1 LTHQAIPVF
10 FRFFVPLA
18 LLALLLSSYSPVPT
32 VVQKLSTSQPI
43 ESTVVPQ
50 VTPTHIV
57 TELHPAPLRILVP
70 TWQGAPE
77 MSPHEKELLS
87 QYAASENRS
96 QIWLPVKD
104 PTLLAQKLA
113 VGEADMVA
121 TLRNKL
127 DGIDEGILLY
137 TLPWATTKPQIIGR
151 SGNNTVHQLTDLM
164 GRQIAIR
171 KSSPAWTLL
180 SNQANPS
187 LGLELLTIADNV
199 DNATVLER
207 VKSGQYDLAV
217 VESLMVPSDLEFGYD
232 LEVLMS
238 LSSDTYMNWAT
249 PGTDQVLHKSLN
261 QFLNKKHLELDAARN
276 YRDDFAAIKQR
287 KLLRLI
293 TYRSPV
299 NYFHDR
305 GRLKGFEYEMMKRF
319 ADQHKLRL
327 DVVIAESH
335 QQMQQLLEEGEGD
348 VIAASMP
355 ESMEMQLSE
364 TGFSRPYNY
373 STPTLVGREGETI
386 KDIQDLNGR
395 TVYLTATSPYL
406 ANMQEIRKQGIDL
419 NIVVEEPGIS
429 TETILFRISQGVY
442 DLSVISS
449 HELKAEFSR
458 QLNLQAHFSVRKP
471 QGLVW
476 QVRKSAPELLSEL
489 NSFIDAEYKKGFYN
503 TIYARYIQNPNIKG
517 LDTNLFAQ
525 IDQISPYD
533 SIVHKYADH
542 YSFDW
547 RLIVALMYQES
558 RFNPRAISASGAKGL
573 MQVLPVTAQTI
584 GIINLNDPDNSI
596 YAGVRYLD
604 QLRSQ
609 FENDLTLTDRLWFA
623 LAAYNS
629 GYQRVQRARMLAEK
643 MNLDKNRWFNN
654 VELAMQKLGRPY
666 KKDGESVRDCRCGQ
680 TVAYVREIQTLY
692 NNYLRLTRSIKAAA
706 QTTLAEDKI

>member
-1 LTHQAIPVF
+1 MIHQTIPVYL
-10 FRFFVPLA
+10 RLIVPLA
-18 LLALLLSSYSPVPT
+18 LLVLLYSSFSPVPT
-32 VVQKLSTSQPI
+32 VLQNLTLSQTLESTGTAPLKLSNRATG
-43 ESTVVPQ
+43 
-50 VTPTHIV
+50 
-57 TELHPAPLRILVP
+57 LHPSPLRILVP
-70 TWQGAPE
+70 AWQGAPE

-87 QYAASENRS
+87 QYAASQNRS
-96 QIWLPVKD
+96 QIWLPVKE
-104 PTLLAQKLA
+104 PALLAQKLA
-113 VGEADMVA
+113 LGEADMVA
-121 TLRNKL
+121 TLRDKL
-127 DGIDEGILLY
+127 AGIDEGKLLY

-151 SGNNTVHQLTDLM
+151 AGSNTVHQLTDLM
-164 GRQIAIR
+164 GRQVAIR
-171 KSSPAWTLL
+171 KSSPAWIML
-180 SNQANPS
+180 SKLADSNP
-187 LGLELLTIADNV
+187 GLELLAIADNV

-207 VKSGQYDLAV
+207 VKSGRYDLAV

-249 PGTDQVLHKSLN
+249 PGSDQTLHKSLN
-261 QFLNKKHLELDAARN
+261 QFLNKKHLELDTARN
-276 YRDDFAAIKQR
+276 YREDFAALKQR

-305 GRLKGFEYEMMKRF
+305 GRLKGFEYELMKRF
-319 ADQHKLRL
+319 AEQHKLRL
-327 DVVIAESH
+327 DVVIAESQ

-348 VIAASMP
+348 VIAASIP
-355 ESMEMQLSE
+355 ESLALQLSE
-364 TGFSRPYNY
+364 TGHSRPYNY
-373 STPTLVGREGETI
+373 TSPTLVGRAGETLN
-386 KDIQDLNGR
+386 DIQDLNGR
-395 TVYLTATSPYL
+395 TVQLTATSPYL
-406 ANMQEIRKQGIDL
+406 ADMQEIRRQGIDL
-419 NIVVEEPGIS
+419 NIVVAEPGIS
-429 TETILFRISQGVY
+429 TETILFRTSQGVY

-458 QLNLQAHFSVRKP
+458 QLNLQAHFSLRKP

-489 NSFIDAEYKKGFYN
+489 NSFIDTEYKKGFYN
-503 TIYARYIQNPNIKG
+503 TIYARYIQSPNIKS

-573 MQVLPVTAQTI
+573 MQILPVTAQTI
-584 GIINLNDPDNSI
+584 GIKNLSDPDNSI

-609 FENDLTLTDRLWFA
+609 FENDLSLADRLWFA

-629 GYQRVQRARMLAEK
+629 GYQRVQRARILAEK

-654 VELAMQKLGRPY
+654 VELAMQKLGRSY
-666 KKDGESVRDCRCGQ
+666 KKDGESVRDCHCGQ

-706 QTTLAEDKI
+706 QITVAEDKI